1 MSDVFSKEKRSWVMS
16 RISGG
21 DTKPEITVRK
31 ILHAM
36 GYRFRLHVRRL
47 PGNPDIVLSR
57 HRKVIFVHGCFWH
70 GHRGCPRSKRP
81 STNVDFW
88 NAKIDANIRR
98 DEKVSQELERRG
110 WKVLI
115 VWECEVKLRDP
126 LMRRLAAFMAE
137 EENLK

>member
-1 MSDVFSKEKRSWVMS
+1 MS

>member
-1 MSDVFSKEKRSWVMS
+1 MS
-16 RISGG
+16 RISGE

-36 GYRFRLHVRRL
+36 GYRYRLHVRRL

-70 GHRGCPRSKRP
+70 GHPGCPRSKRP

-98 DEKVSQELERRG
+98 DERVVRELVSEG
-110 WKVLI
+110 WMVLI
-115 VWECEVKLRDP
+115 VWECETKMTDQ
-126 LMRRLAAFMAE
+126 MIEKISEFMAI
-137 EENLK
+137 